1 MITYYSKRG
10 LIRIKLDEGRRRVFY
25 RRTQKW
31 KYTFTLFALMLY
43 KGAEPHMSTNKDPI
57 KQEDGD
63 NSKNNWENKTSGD
76 KEPSWY
82 ANIEQPIK
90 FGKLTYNISSSGEVV
105 DVIIVGGGIAGMTTA
120 YLLSKSGKKVVVIED
135 GYIGS
140 GETGRTTAHITHA
153 LDDRYYDVEQTHG
166 VQGARI
172 AAESHTAAI
181 NLIESLIKEEK
192 IDCDFERLDGFLFLD
207 PSDKK
212 ESLDRELQATH
223 RAGIRET
230 EIVERSPLD
239 SFNTA
244 PCIRFPN
251 QAQFHPLKYLKGLC
265 QATIGNGGRIFTQ
278 THAQEVKSNSIKT
291 SDGYI
296 VEARNIVIATN
307 APIID
312 ETSKIYDK
320 QDAYRT
326 YVIGAKIKKNAVPKA
341 LYWDTGNHNSE
352 NIVAPYHYVRIQRMD
367 NDENHDLLIVGGED
381 HQTGSTS
388 SDEDIEKRYSKLES
402 WTKEWFPIE
411 EVGIEYH
418 WSGQVMEPQDSI
430 AFIGHNPGDEK
441 NNIYIATGDSGN
453 GITHGTVAG
462 IILTDLIMGKSNPW
476 SSLYNPS
483 REPKKKPNVT
493 QEKEEE
499 GGGNEE
505 KDSANQKGEDKI
517 TKTTSY
523 EELSP
528 GQGAVIED
536 RKVAAYKDYKGELH
550 LYSAVCTHLGCTVT
564 WNNSERS
571 FDCPCHGSR
580 FSANSGN
587 VINGPANSGIES
599 KKTS

>member
-1 MITYYSKRG
+1 MNTS
-10 LIRIKLDEGRRRVFY
+10 E
-25 RRTQKW
+25 
-31 KYTFTLFALMLY
+31 
-43 KGAEPHMSTNKDPI
+43 DPI

-82 ANIEQPIK
+82 ANIEQPIR
-90 FGKLTYNISSSGEVV
+90 FGKLTYNISSSSSSSGEVA
-105 DVIIVGGGIAGMTTA
+105 DVIVVGGGIAGVTTA
-120 YLLSKSGKKVVVIED
+120 YLLSKSGKKVIIVED

-153 LDDRYYDVEQTHG
+153 LDDRYYDLEQTHG
-166 VQGARI
+166 VEGAHI

-181 NLIESLIKEEK
+181 NLIESIVNEER

-207 PSDKK
+207 QSDKK

-230 EIVERSPLD
+230 EIVERAPLD
-239 SFNTA
+239 SFDTGA
-244 PCIRFPN
+244 CIRFPN
-251 QAQFHPLKYLKGLC
+251 QAQFHPLKYLEGLC
-265 QATIGNGGRIFTQ
+265 KATIGNGGRIFTQ

-326 YVIGAKIKKNAVPKA
+326 YVIGAKIKKNTIQKA

-352 NIVAPYHYVRIQRMD
+352 NIVAPYHYARIQRMD
-367 NDENHDLLIVGGED
+367 NDKNHDLLIVGGED
-381 HQTGSTS
+381 HQTGSAA

-402 WTKEWFPIE
+402 WTKERFPIVE
-411 EVGIEYH
+411 GGIVYR

-430 AFIGHNPGDEK
+430 AFIGHNPGDK
-441 NNIYIATGDSGN
+441 NKNIYIATGDSGN
-453 GITHGTVAG
+453 GITHGTVAA

-476 SSLYNPS
+476 SSLYDPS
-483 REPKKKPNVT
+483 REPKKKADLM
-493 QEKEEE
+493 QEKE
-499 GGGNEE
+499 GGGENEE
-505 KDSANQKGEDKI
+505 KGSTNEEGKEDRIAN
-517 TKTTSY
+517 TASY
-523 EELSP
+523 GGLSP

-536 RKVAAYKDYKGELH
+536 RKLAAYRDYKGELH

-564 WNNSERS
+564 WNNSEKS

-587 VINGPANSGIES
+587 VINGPANSAIES